1 VDKKKKK
8 KKKKKK
14 RFFCSFGLTLV
25 WSSGL
30 TLVVVGPKGYMLQVE
45 VVKTDLCLR
54 PVYVCMLV
62 WVAYIDGEEIGQ
74 CKQTPRRQRPI

>member
-1 VDKKKKK
+1 M
-8 KKKKKK
+8 K
-14 RFFCSFGLTLV
+14 RCFLV
-25 WSSGL
+25 IWFDISGQEEEEEAEIF
-30 TLVVVGPKGYMLQVE
+30 LVIWFDISGGPKGYMLQVE